1 MRPALAILLA
11 LAFSAAAASGQTSIA
26 LRPFATI
33 EPGRAVRLNE
43 VATVAGPDAD
53 RLGEAVVLELPA
65 GTSGSGARQTI
76 DLATVR
82 AVLDRAKVNWGRV
95 ALSGSRCTLNR
106 SAEEAAPEPPA
117 ATHRATVA
125 FEQADTIPPGTFKAV
140 IASRLA
146 DLYSV
151 APDSLRL
158 AFRSADD
165 DRVFL
170 AGAVPAGQR
179 VEVAP
184 GASSASGRL
193 SVRVDVYKASSLVWS
208 RTITVD
214 ALVRR
219 VAALTSSPV
228 DRGTAL
234 DAGAF
239 TTEER
244 WLSPSADV
252 PLRQEDLVGQTVR
265 KRLEP
270 GKPISRDDVRPPVVV
285 SRGDVVWVHVLSGTV
300 SMKAKARAL
309 DSAVD
314 GDDVPLQLD
323 GSKKVFKA
331 RMSGRGTAVLEC
343 TGGAESPPVPDST
356 PSVPRTRTRGG
367 R

>member
-1 MRPALAILLA
+1 MRLALAILLTLA
-11 LAFSAAAASGQTSIA
+11 LRAADASAQTSIA
-26 LRPFATI
+26 LRPSATV
-33 EPGRAVRLNE
+33 EPGRAIRLKE
-43 VATVAGPDAD
+43 VATLAGPDAD
-53 RLGEAVVLELPA
+53 RLGEAVVLDAPS
-65 GTSGSGARQTI
+65 GTSGSTATPTI
-76 DLATVR
+76 DLSAVR

-95 ALSGSRCTLNR
+95 TLSGSRCTLNR
-106 SAEEAAPEPPA
+106 GLPQAEPAPVAAHKSA
-117 ATHRATVA
+117 VA
-125 FEQADTIPPGTFKAV
+125 FEQADAIPPGTFKAV

-151 APDSLRL
+151 APDALRL
-158 AFRSADD
+158 AFRAADD

-179 VEVAP
+179 VEATP
-184 GASSASGRL
+184 GASSTSGRL

-234 DAGAF
+234 DAGAL

-252 PLRQEDLVGQTVR
+252 PLREEDLVGQTVR

-314 GDDVPLQLD
+314 GDEVSLQLD

-343 TGGAESPPVPDST
+343 TGGAESPQVADSA

>member
-11 LAFSAAAASGQTSIA
+11 LALAAADTSGQTSIA
-26 LRPFATI
+26 LRHSATV

-43 VATVAGPDAD
+43 VATLRGPDAD
-53 RLGEAVVLELPA
+53 RLGAAVVLDAPTGAPGSAA
-65 GTSGSGARQTI
+65 GQTI

-82 AVLDRAKVNWGRV
+82 TVLDRAKVNWGRV
-95 ALSGSRCTLNR
+95 ALSGSRCTLDR
-106 SAEEAAPEPPA
+106 GTPDIQAAPV
-117 ATHRATVA
+117 ATHKASIA

-140 IASRLA
+140 IATRLA
-146 DLYSV
+146 GLYSV

-158 AFRSADD
+158 AFRSTDD

-170 AGAVPAGQR
+170 AGTVPAGQR
-179 VEVAP
+179 VEVTP

-193 SVRVDVYKASSLVWS
+193 SVRVDVYTASSLVWS
-208 RTITVD
+208 RSITVD

-234 DAGAF
+234 DVGAF

-252 PLRQEDLVGQTVR
+252 PLREEDLVGQTVR

-270 GKPISRDDVRPPVVV
+270 GKPISRDDVRPPTVVN
-285 SRGDVVWVHVLSGTV
+285 RGDVVWVHVLSGTV

-314 GDDVPLQLD
+314 GDEVPLQLD

-343 TGGAESPPVPDST
+343 TGGAESPLVADST
-356 PSVPRTRTRGG
+356 PPMSRTRTKGG